1 MTNISGKKSFM
12 GFTLLELITVVIV
25 LSVLAG
31 LAVPRYFTTIEKV
44 RSSEGVHTL
53 TVLLSAQK
61 RYFLENNAY
70 KAGTGAG
77 GAVTCGGGTRLKNSP
92 SGDLDVDIPTSNNF
106 DIPCINNGEP
116 IASVVRNNGA
126 TKLYTLDITSAGV
139 INCTNSAPYTYCS
152 KIKSW

>member
-1 MTNISGKKSFM
+1 M

-61 RYFLENNAY
+61 RYYLENNAY
-70 KAGTGAG
+70 KAGSGASNHL
-77 GAVTCGGGTRLKNSP
+77 A
-92 SGDLDVDIPTSNNF
+92 SGDLDISIPASSNF
-106 DIPCINNGEP
+106 DVPYIFSADP
-116 IASVVRNNGA
+116 IARVVRMNGA
-126 TKLYTLDITSAGV
+126 TTLYTLDITSAGA
-139 INCTNSAPYTYCS
+139 ISCTNSAPYTYCS
-152 KIKSW
+152 KIQSW